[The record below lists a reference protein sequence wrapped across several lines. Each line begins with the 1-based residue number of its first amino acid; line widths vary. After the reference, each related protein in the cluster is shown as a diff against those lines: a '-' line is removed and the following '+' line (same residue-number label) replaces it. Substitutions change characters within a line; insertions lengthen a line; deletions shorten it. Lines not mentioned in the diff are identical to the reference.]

1 MRGNNGLTKRKFLT
15 FTIEADNLK
24 MARARLTRIETDL
37 LGYFKTMGAVAH
49 VLDAKE
55 RLEVLHGVLHPDA
68 EPFQFE
74 WKWLAPV
81 RPLHQRFYCPV
92 LVPLRQFPDV
102 RAGRQ
107 VWGRELP

>member
-1 MRGNNGLTKRKFLT
+1 MEKSLEQLNNGLTKRKFLT

-55 RLEVLHGVLHPDA
+55 RLEVLHLQSSQMRGTREVAA
-68 EPFQFE
+68 EQ
-74 WKWLAPV
+74 
-81 RPLHQRFYCPV
+81 
-92 LVPLRQFPDV
+92 
-102 RAGRQ
+102 
-107 VWGRELP
+107 